1 MKTLKFIS
9 FAVLAIVMSINFAAC
24 SNDDDK
30 NGDNPEN
37 VASNLEGTWGMTKDE
52 GWYQNEL
59 GEKETYTDTY
69 DPSNPTEDCVKL
81 EVKKSGDTTY
91 SLVGYTWTSGHRAS
105 EGTLI
110 YDTKTKKLTNPSIS
124 DYTGIIVSLN
134 ATTLVIKRSDTAGSY
149 ESTSTFRRMN

>member
-69 DPSNPTEDCVKL
+69 DPSNPTEDCTKL

-91 SLVGYTWTSGHRAS
+91 SLVGYTWTSGHWAS

-110 YDTKTKKLTNPSIS
+110 YDTKTKKLTNPTSPE
-124 DYTGIIVSLN
+124 DTGVIVTLN
-134 ATTLVIKRSDTAGSY
+134 ATTLVIKSTDNSGSY
-149 ESTSTFRRMN
+149 ESTTTFRRMN